1 MNEHMTPTPA
11 LPSVTAPTKSVYLSG
26 PISGLT
32 YQEGAGWREYACRA
46 LAPGIAC
53 YSPLRGHQHLDG
65 EGELRGSY
73 PQHPLTTAAALTA
86 RDRHDCM
93 HCDLLLVDLTGASE
107 VSIGTC
113 IELGWADAFRK
124 PVVLVMEPKGNIH
137 DHPLVRSVCAFRV
150 PNIEEALQV
159 VRAILL
165 P

>member
-1 MNEHMTPTPA
+1 MPATPW
-11 LPSVTAPTKSVYLSG
+11 LP
-26 PISGLT
+26 
-32 YQEGAGWREYACRA
+32 R
-46 LAPGIAC
+46 IAC
-53 YSPLRGHQHLDG
+53 YSPLRGHEHLDG

-86 RDRHDCM
+86 RDRHDCLS
-93 HCDLLLVDLTGASE
+93 CDLLLVDLTGASE

-124 PVVLVMEPKGNIH
+124 PIVLVMEPKGNVH
-137 DHPLVRSVCAFRV
+137 DHPLVRSLCAFRV
-150 PNIEEALQV
+150 PNIEEGLQV